1 MSAESPCS
9 DTAGPLG
16 PEGPKVSFL
25 GAAGGPN
32 FELRLPFGTRRREV
46 PFLGAA
52 GGPNSECHRRFGAEC
67 PKCPSWCRRRTKFRA
82 PPALWGCRRQI
93 LNTTGALGTKPQS
106 DTFLGAEVRANYG
119 PKCPSAPQA
128 EPNFEHRRHFGAG
141 RPRVPF
147 HGAAGEPNYERF
159 AAGWPNVSDTMNLPR
174 IS

>member
-1 MSAESPCS
+1 MNNVTHFSVCVFETNARKMTFFLQRVLRYYTGFYIPKMLHYFHWYSVAVLAGTDLVSEESPCS

-67 PKCPSWCRRRTKFRA
+67 PTCHSLVPQADQVSSA
-82 PPALWGCRRQI
+82 
-93 LNTTGALGTKPQS
+93 TGALG
-106 DTFLGAEVRANYG
+106 L
-119 PKCPSAPQA
+119 PQA
-128 EPNFEHRRHFGAG
+128 NFKHYRRFGDEAPK
-141 RPRVPF
+141 R
-147 HGAAGEPNYERF
+147 H
-159 AAGWPNVSDTMNLPR
+159 LPWR
-174 IS
+174 RSRSKL

>member
-1 MSAESPCS
+1 M
-9 DTAGPLG
+9 
-16 PEGPKVSFL
+16 SFL

-67 PKCPSWCRRRTKFRA
+67 PKCPSWCHRRTKFRA
-82 PPALWGCRRQI
+82 PPALWGYRRQI

-106 DTFLGAEVRANYG
+106 DTFLGAEVGANCEHHWRFCTG
-119 PKCPSAPQA
+119 RPKMAFGA
-128 EPNFEHRRHFGAG
+128 AGGPNFEHHRHFGAG

-147 HGAAGEPNYERF
+147 HGAAGEPNSERF